1 MTTRGERQVPPMI
14 VGEAS
19 LRLASVPTRTLAEA
33 RDYLGVDPF
42 KDRAVLATSRA
53 RPFAAETLHAVP
65 DGNRAATS
73 RHLVETMGRTW
84 ALGFKG
90 VGAGAPLYGDGPLT
104 EREGRAEEGW
114 AERPIV
120 RESWMGESP
129 FGGQGEPNARAG
141 IARTDESV
149 EGRLFGMPICPV
161 ISVMEIPEVLIE
173 KGHHYRHFSG
183 AVVTEHRLVPSNVR
197 LFHGTGRGLGQAPHD
212 FLVALGLTER
222 PALHAFVERLLGT
235 GLSALTLFASSLRA
249 TASGLTGLDF
259 DDAWLDKDSL
269 VGPDGTLFFVD
280 LESLDWVSV
289 PDAQAA
295 TQRMRR
301 QLARNA
307 YDLLFAADALL
318 RAHELHSGRVTSSA
332 QRFSQM
338 RELFVLGLDAQPR
351 SERVGLEASA
361 RELTVVLR
369 SEFVSEVRLPLLS
382 MSPLGD

>member
-1 MTTRGERQVPPMI
+1 MLEVSAPM
-14 VGEAS
+14 VLGEAS
-19 LRLASVPTRTLAEA
+19 LSLACVPARTLARA
-33 RDYLGVDPF
+33 RDYADLDPF
-42 KDRAVLATSRA
+42 DDRAVVATSRA
-53 RPFAAETLHAVP
+53 RPFASEIVQAVP

-73 RHLVETMGRTW
+73 RRSIEAMGRTW
-84 ALGFKG
+84 CLGFKG
-90 VGAGAPLYGDGPLT
+90 VGAGAPLYGDGPLEG
-104 EREGRAEEGW
+104 ERDGW
-114 AERPIV
+114 GERPIL

-161 ISVMEIPEVLIE
+161 ISVVEIPEALIE
-173 KGHHYRHFSG
+173 KGHHYRYFAG

-222 PALHAFVERLLGT
+222 PLLHAFLERLLGT
-235 GLSALTLFASSLRA
+235 GLAALTLFASSVRA
-249 TASGLTGLDF
+249 DAAGLLSGLDF

-295 TQRMRR
+295 AQRMRR
-301 QLARNA
+301 QLERNA

-318 RAHELHSGRVTSSA
+318 RAHELHGGRVPSHG
-332 QRFSQM
+332 QRFAQM
-338 RELFVLGLDAQPR
+338 RELIVLGHDAQP
-351 SERVGLEASA
+351 ENARVGLDVSA
-361 RELTVVLR
+361 RELTIVLR
-369 SEFVSEVRLPLLS
+369 SPLLPEVRVPLLT